1 MDEKIDL
8 KQVAKEN
15 AKKATEKKS
24 DDHWTQDFKTTG
36 TGKDGDDSGGTGAQI
51 ANTPEFCCHCVEQ
64 NCLLQVWFQHR
75 HQPMFLPLFQ
85 RGH

>member
-24 DDHWTQDFKTTG
+24 DDHFKTTG
-36 TGKDGDDSGGTGAQI
+36 VGKGDDRTSRRLVLERTVTIAVELWKGLRLPAPPNFSG
-51 ANTPEFCCHCVEQ
+51 E
-64 NCLLQVWFQHR
+64 
-75 HQPMFLPLFQ
+75 LPL
-85 RGH
+85 R